1 MKNLLK
7 STAVAALMFIS
18 FTSMAYE
25 PSINLV
31 NGIAAKSLVF
41 EMVSTSKE
49 TVVSLNDSKA
59 NILFYDDVTD
69 KNYAKS
75 FNFKNLEAGTYFLKV
90 NDETQSVVYTI
101 DIEDTAVKIINKEV
115 TKKSNVFDTEGKKV
129 RLNLSNKDLN
139 NVDIKIINQDKAKV
153 FGETLTS
160 QANIDKT
167 FNFEKAIKGNY
178 IISVKDG
185 NKVYYQNIRVD

>member
-1 MKNLLK
+1 MLK

-69 KNYAKS
+69 KNYAK
-75 FNFKNLEAGTYFLKV
+75 
-90 NDETQSVVYTI
+90 
-101 DIEDTAVKIINKEV
+101 
-115 TKKSNVFDTEGKKV
+115 KSNVFDTEGKKV

-167 FNFEKAIKGNY
+167 FNFEKAIRGNY

>member
-1 MKNLLK
+1 M
-7 STAVAALMFIS
+7 
-18 FTSMAYE
+18 
-25 PSINLV
+25 
-31 NGIAAKSLVF
+31 
-41 EMVSTSKE
+41 
-49 TVVSLNDSKA
+49 
-59 NILFYDDVTD
+59 
-69 KNYAKS
+69 
-75 FNFKNLEAGTYFLKV
+75 
-90 NDETQSVVYTI
+90 VYTI

-167 FNFEKAIKGNY
+167 FNFEKAIRGNY